1 MPPSRGHP
9 LNVAKPNPILAWI
22 RISSGKRGSACAR
35 ARHILSSG
43 VRFYTDVLRL
53 AVQHD
58 ADLERL
64 RKAPGAGD
72 FQGTKQDELTDAR
85 DNATAGIA
93 CL

>member
-1 MPPSRGHP
+1 M
-9 LNVAKPNPILAWI
+9 
-22 RISSGKRGSACAR
+22 
-35 ARHILSSG
+35 
-43 VRFYTDVLRL
+43 RFYTDVLRL

-93 CL
+93 CLFDTRGRECSGRVIRLIGSRYAE